1 MYRLTTTA
9 VVLTVLNAILKSPDL
24 SYRKIVFLTKTV
36 TVIGSFLFLQV
47 IH

>member
-9 VVLTVLNAILKSPDL
+9 VVLTVLNIILKSPDL

-36 TVIGSFLFLQV
+36 IGSFLFLQV